1 MQSRTLKIIS
11 YGAVAAV
18 IVMMVAGTVVERLHG
33 AAAAA
38 QAVYHH
44 PVFIALWAV
53 VAVAG
58 LALLLRSGVAKRRAT
73 LCLHLALVVILAGAL
88 VTHLTGEQGRVHLRM
103 RETVDSFVLADGRVR
118 PFDGFFI
125 WLRDFRIE
133 YYEGSAQASDYVSEL
148 MIEDVAEIVE
158 SATVSMNR
166 IFRWRGYRF
175 YQLSYDEDMQ
185 GSWLSVSHD
194 PWGVGITYAGY
205 LLLLLAMVAFFFEK
219 DSAWHR
225 TLRSLRRPK
234 EPVRRRSRWPLVLT
248 LAGLALLA
256 LWLLEVF
263 PKGPLMP
270 VLRSPLL
277 VVHVVPIIISYTLF
291 ALVAVLG
298 IVGLLLPADKSER
311 LQRVERVI
319 LLPAVFLL
327 TFGTFLGAVW
337 ANISWGNYWSWDP
350 KETWALATLLIYAF
364 ALHGASSAVFRRPR
378 FFHVFCLL
386 AFVAVLVTYF
396 GVNLFLGGLHSYA

>member
-1 MQSRTLKIIS
+1 MQSKTLKTIS

-38 QAVYHH
+38 RAVYHH

-58 LALLLRSGVAKRRAT
+58 LALLLRNGGARRPAV
-73 LCLHLALVVILAGAL
+73 LALHVALLLILAGAL
-88 VTHLTGEQGRVHLRM
+88 VTHLTGKSGRIHLR
-103 RETVDSFVLADGRVR
+103 VDEPCSSFELEDGRPEALPFSVR
-118 PFDGFFI
+118 LESFD
-125 WLRDFRIE
+125 IE
-133 YYEGSAQASDYVSEL
+133 YYPGSRRESDYISVVTFGDER
-148 MIEDVAEIVE
+148 V
-158 SATVSMNR
+158 TVSMNH
-166 IFRWRGYRF
+166 IGKIDGYRF
-175 YQLSYDEDMQ
+175 YQSGYDED
-185 GSWLSVSHD
+185 GAGTVLSVNHD

-205 LLLLLAMVAFFFEK
+205 LLLLLSMVAYFFEK
-219 DSAWHR
+219 DSAWR
-225 TLRSLRRPK
+225 QNRRALRGPR
-234 EPVRRRSRWPLVLT
+234 EPARRRSRWPLALT
-248 LAGLALLA
+248 LGGLVLLG
-256 LWLLEVF
+256 LWLLKVF

-277 VVHVVPIIISYTLF
+277 VIHVVPIIISYTLF
-291 ALVAVLG
+291 ALMAVLG

-311 LQRVERVI
+311 LQRVERLI
-319 LLPAVFLL
+319 LTPAVFLL

-350 KETWALATLLIYAF
+350 KETWALATLLIYAV
-364 ALHGASSAVFRRPR
+364 ALHGSSLPPFRRPR
-378 FFHVFCLL
+378 FFHVFCIL

-396 GVNLFLGGLHSYA
+396 GVNLFLGGMHSYA